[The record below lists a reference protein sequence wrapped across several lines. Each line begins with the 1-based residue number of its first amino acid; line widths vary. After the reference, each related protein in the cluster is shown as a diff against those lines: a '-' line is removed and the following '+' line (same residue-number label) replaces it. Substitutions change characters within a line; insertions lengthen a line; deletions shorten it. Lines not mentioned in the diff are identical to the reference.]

1 MVKPAFLIVFL
12 CLLSCA
18 LISPA
23 ACADVSELRQVGWA
37 FIKDVLM
44 LDLTKYNVSVW
55 TLEAPVTFGA
65 PSEWIDVTYKLSGA
79 ESDVTVDLLF
89 KDGRLAICSIYF
101 EQGPPLVIGGVP
113 CSPIEWAGVL
123 MERYWYA
130 FGKDYVKQM
139 LDMLSNIRMED
150 LGNVK
155 ASDFYP
161 SYSAAYESRKE
172 LKGIIKTIGNVKMSI
187 VIEPNNY
194 YPELNTTYIEFKYV
208 ENGVVFRQKE
218 VSFTFSP
225 TNMHFVDQWDIYRVG
240 SSMLKVSTEE
250 EAVRV
255 AREAVRDLTYVSDG
269 KPVGNLRVLEK
280 PLYVYLDTDY
290 RGGDIYTLYPYW
302 EVYLCLDKVYPAG
315 VTGIRV
321 FIWADTG
328 EVFKRELSGGYGGG
342 REQAPPTQET
352 NPQTNQQA
360 IIISITTAVILT
372 ATATITIKRRL
383 KHKTTK

>member
-113 CSPIEWAGVL
+113 RSPIEWAGVL

-130 FGKDYVKQM
+130 FG
-139 LDMLSNIRMED
+139 
-150 LGNVK
+150 
-155 ASDFYP
+155 
-161 SYSAAYESRKE
+161 
-172 LKGIIKTIGNVKMSI
+172 
-187 VIEPNNY
+187 
-194 YPELNTTYIEFKYV
+194 
-208 ENGVVFRQKE
+208 
-218 VSFTFSP
+218 
-225 TNMHFVDQWDIYRVG
+225 
-240 SSMLKVSTEE
+240 
-250 EAVRV
+250 
-255 AREAVRDLTYVSDG
+255 
-269 KPVGNLRVLEK
+269 
-280 PLYVYLDTDY
+280 
-290 RGGDIYTLYPYW
+290 
-302 EVYLCLDKVYPAG
+302 
-315 VTGIRV
+315 
-321 FIWADTG
+321 
-328 EVFKRELSGGYGGG
+328 
-342 REQAPPTQET
+342 
-352 NPQTNQQA
+352 
-360 IIISITTAVILT
+360 
-372 ATATITIKRRL
+372 
-383 KHKTTK
+383 

>member
-44 LDLTKYNVSVW
+44 LDVTKYNVSVW
-55 TLEAPVTFGA
+55 TLEAPVKFGA
-65 PSEWIDVTYKLSGA
+65 ASGWIDVTYKLSGA
-79 ESDVTVDLLF
+79 ESDVTVGLLF

-101 EQGPPLVIGGVP
+101 ERGLPLVIGGAP
-113 CSPIEWAGVL
+113 LSPLEWARIL
-123 MERYWYA
+123 LERHWRA
-130 FGKDYVKQM
+130 SGKDYVKQM
-139 LDMLSNIRMED
+139 LDMLSNIEMED
-150 LGNVK
+150 LGKVR
-155 ASDFYP
+155 ACEFYP

-172 LKGIIKTIGNVKMSI
+172 LTGIIKTVGNVKMSI
-187 VIEPNNY
+187 VIEPNDY
-194 YPELNTTYIEFKYV
+194 YPELNTTYIKWEYV

-240 SSMLKVSTEE
+240 SSMLKVSTDE
-250 EAVRV
+250 EALRV

-269 KPVGNLRVLEK
+269 KPVGNLTVLEK
-280 PLYVYLDTDY
+280 PLYVYLGTDY
-290 RGGDIYTLYPYW
+290 RGSDIYTLYPYW
-302 EVYLCLDKVYPAG
+302 EVYLCLNKVYPAG

-342 REQAPPTQET
+342 RPSPPTQEA
-352 NPQTNQQA
+352 NPQANQQA
-360 IIISITTAVILT
+360 IIISIATVILT
-372 ATATITIKRRL
+372 TTAILTIRRKL
-383 KHKTTK
+383 KTKPQLRQ